1 MRRDSSP
8 PVPQKLREMLKDY
21 PEHLQTLQA
30 ALNSAVEKPSNG
42 IPLVEQATW
51 ALEGTLTRFAV
62 DAREETNLAELGG
75 DPVAIAQAKA
85 KERLMFQASSS
96 NGGMRLGLMDDLWDY
111 LESIKGA

>member
-8 PVPQKLREMLKDY
+8 PVPQKLRELLKDY

-30 ALNSAVEKPSNG
+30 ALNRAVEKPSTG
-42 IPLVEQATW
+42 IPLVEQAVW

-62 DAREETNLAELGG
+62 DAREETNLAESGG
-75 DPVAIAQAKA
+75 DPVAIARAKA

-111 LESIKGA
+111 LQSIKGV

>member
-1 MRRDSSP
+1 MRHNTSP
-8 PVPQKLREMLKDY
+8 PVPQRLREMLKDY

-30 ALNSAVEKPSNG
+30 ALSRVVEKPSAG
-42 IPLVEQATW
+42 IPLIEQAMW
-51 ALEGTLTRFAV
+51 ALEATLTRFAV
-62 DAREETNLAELGG
+62 DAREETNLAESGG

-111 LESIKGA
+111 LQSIKGA